1 MSSSQDIA
9 QRLLNELNA
18 AEKGVCIKGIDID
31 VDTKPAALTK
41 KQTRAL
47 KHANKQK
54 QQDANDKDLLRSLG
68 TRAHATAT
76 LPADAELQLQLAGT
90 VASTHATS
98 LNYLN
103 NPQYRQYVQL
113 IARADSMRRSPAPRV
128 LLLQEAVPLAE
139 QLGDLT
145 LLNNLLLDMG
155 EMYNEVCEFRAAQDA
170 AHRVMSTE
178 HATQLSPLQLLRA
191 NTVLGR
197 AHESLVQPDKARPY
211 LETALAIAREIKD
224 EAREAAVLGHI
235 GIVQELLGDYD
246 AAFRTYDDTLRR
258 ALQLGDK

>member
-54 QQDANDKDLLRSLG
+54 QQDANDKDLPS
-68 TRAHATAT
+68 
-76 LPADAELQLQLAGT
+76 
-90 VASTHATS
+90 TS